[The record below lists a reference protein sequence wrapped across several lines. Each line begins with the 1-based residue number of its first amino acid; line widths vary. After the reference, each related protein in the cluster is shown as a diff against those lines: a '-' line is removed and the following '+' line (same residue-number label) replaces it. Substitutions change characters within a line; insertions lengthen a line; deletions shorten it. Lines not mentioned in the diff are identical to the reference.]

1 MKALVAGLV
10 LAWLVAPV
18 QAAPKLQPMPFPDK
32 SCAPAGGLSF
42 VCGPQR
48 AEDAI
53 AIPDTRWLLIS
64 GMTPGSGL
72 GVIDM
77 NAKIA
82 YFLYTAKTARA
93 LDRRYPGCSAPPDP
107 ASFATHGLSLRAT
120 APGRY
125 RLYVVSHG
133 ALESIQ
139 VFELNARGD
148 VPALTWKGCVAMPDN
163 HPANSVASFADGTIL
178 ATVLGGLKLDDG
190 KLGGA
195 VFAWSPGE
203 KMFHWL
209 KGTELPSPNG
219 LEIAH
224 DESEFYVVSSNDQ
237 SFNVFSRDGRKLRAA
252 PVPGFNPDNIRW
264 NGNRLVTAGMMHD
277 EPACGGLKVQGGP
290 YAKCH
295 RGYMVA
301 EIDPV
306 GLQWKMI
313 AYAEPNPVFE
323 AVATGAV
330 VGDTLWLTT
339 FRGDRVAYRP
349 LPVPPAP

>member
-1 MKALVAGLV
+1 MKALVTV
-10 LAWLVAPV
+10 LLLGWFIAPV
-18 QAAPKLQPMPFPDK
+18 QAGQMLPAMLVPDK
-32 SCAPAGGLSF
+32 SCVPVDGLSF
-42 VCGPQR
+42 VCGPQKP
-48 AEDAI
+48 EDAI
-53 AIPDTRWLLIS
+53 PIPDTRWLLIS
-64 GMTPGSGL
+64 GMTPGGGL

-77 NAKIA
+77 NAKKA
-82 YFLYTAKTARA
+82 YFLYTAKTAKA
-93 LDRRYPGCSAPPDP
+93 LDRRYSGCATAPDP

-125 RLYVVSHG
+125 KLYAVSHG
-133 ALESIQ
+133 VMESVQ
-139 VFELNARGD
+139 LFDLDARGD

-163 HPANSVASFADGTIL
+163 HPGNSVASFADGTIL
-178 ATVLGGLKLDDG
+178 VSVIGGLKLDDG
-190 KLGGA
+190 KQGGA

-224 DESEFYVVSSNDQ
+224 DEREFYVVSSNDQ

-264 NGNRLVTAGMMHD
+264 NANRLITAGMIHD
-277 EPACGGLKVQGGP
+277 EPACGGLIVWGSP
-290 YAKCH
+290 NANCH

-313 AYAEPNPVFE
+313 AYGEPNPAFE
-323 AVATGAV
+323 AVATGALA
-330 VGDTLWLTT
+330 GDTLWLTT
-339 FRGDRVAYRP
+339 WRGDRVAYRP
-349 LPVPPAP
+349 LPGLPAQ